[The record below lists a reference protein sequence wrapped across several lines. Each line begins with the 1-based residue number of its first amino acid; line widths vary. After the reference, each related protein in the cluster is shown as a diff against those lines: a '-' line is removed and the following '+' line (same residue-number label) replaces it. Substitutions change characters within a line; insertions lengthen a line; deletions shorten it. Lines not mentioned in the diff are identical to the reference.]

1 MKLKINQIYEILP
14 EYKPQG
20 KNYTIYKWLIS
31 GNLDGIVKQ
40 NILLQSFSKIDI
52 QINQE
57 FEVKENNYQGNISYI
72 IQTEKK
78 WNKKNEIIYTM
89 KEYDDIF
96 VHAVKLAENYF
107 KRIDI
112 KDTDKKWELII
123 KMASTYHISAIAKG
137 VKCPELKTNLS
148 EKNKQK
154 IITEFDGIDVTDDD
168 KIPF

>member
-1 MKLKINQIYEILP
+1 MKLKINQIYETLP

-31 GNLDGIVKQ
+31 GELDGVLKQ

-52 QINQE
+52 KINQE
-57 FEVKENNYQGNISYI
+57 IEVKENNYQGNISYI
-72 IQTEKK
+72 IQEKK
-78 WNKKNEIIYTM
+78 WNKKNEITYTM

-107 KRIDI
+107 KRIEI

-137 VKCPELKTNLS
+137 VKCPELKNSLS

-154 IITEFDGIDVTDDD
+154 ITNEFDGIDVTDDE
-168 KIPF
+168 IPF